1 MDLAVLGW
9 DNDDDDEEESEMDRI
24 AYDKMEADFLA
35 KMKAERALAAVP
47 QHVPAA
53 SDEVALSKASQFL
66 EACFETLAYGD
77 VPDESTLEHM
87 RQTSGLSVAT
97 IIDVSPPPSPLH
109 HSSHLRA
116 FSQQGAIVVAGNSD
130 VPILA
135 QGESYCA
142 DSGWAGRS
150 QLLEEHY
157 LARDADEML
166 AAAEADDD
174 DESGDDDE
182 SVAGESDASDG
193 GGDDASSGSDA
204 APMQRAATQRAA
216 VPRSAPAPRSAS
228 RALTDAAKARI
239 KAIPTVC
246 GPH

>member
-1 MDLAVLGW
+1 VFARDIVLETAMDLAVLGW

-35 KMKAERALAAVP
+35 KMKAERALAAAP

-116 FSQQGAIVVAGNSD
+116 FSQA
-130 VPILA
+130 
-135 QGESYCA
+135 
-142 DSGWAGRS
+142 
-150 QLLEEHY
+150 
-157 LARDADEML
+157 
-166 AAAEADDD
+166 
-174 DESGDDDE
+174 
-182 SVAGESDASDG
+182 
-193 GGDDASSGSDA
+193 GGDCRRG
-204 APMQRAATQRAA
+204 Q
-216 VPRSAPAPRSAS
+216 
-228 RALTDAAKARI
+228 L
-239 KAIPTVC
+239 
-246 GPH
+246 